1 MHKRARNIINVVE
14 ANDFSMTLWFSV
26 SDDQEKCQKR
36 ETLLTQTSLM
46 ADLLMQT
53 SLSSII
59 IL

>member
-46 ADLLMQT
+46 ADLFQQT
-53 SLSSII
+53 SLS
-59 IL
+59 